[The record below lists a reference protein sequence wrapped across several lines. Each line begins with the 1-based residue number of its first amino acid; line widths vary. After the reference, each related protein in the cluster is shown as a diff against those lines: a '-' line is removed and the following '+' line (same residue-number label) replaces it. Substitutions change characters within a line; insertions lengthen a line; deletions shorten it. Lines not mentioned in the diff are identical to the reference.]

1 VTLPLSPPRPREL
14 PCPGPAKLTSALR
27 AAMARA
33 DVEQEGAELRV
44 AWIEVPEGL
53 APRLAPF
60 RLGEHGVL
68 WAAPRANS
76 GSGASLETLR
86 WFAGWGAV
94 EVVSTRGAE
103 RVSRAKDA
111 LERVYAG
118 WRGRESLG
126 LPRFWGGMSFVPRG
140 ELEGCWASFGDATF
154 VLPRLNYVDEGD
166 GARLGVVYRR
176 TADDA
181 EAALREAEA
190 LWEHTERPPAPPED
204 GARAE
209 VERQESTSVAEWA
222 AQVAAIHEGIAQ
234 GLVHKVV
241 AARRS
246 TLRLSPTP
254 DPVRVFARLGELAPE
269 CHRFCIRVGPRSFLG
284 ATPERLVSRRG
295 RQVETQAIAGSIAA
309 NVEGA
314 AERLLA
320 SSKDRAEHQYVV
332 DALREQLGPL
342 CQRLD
347 VASEPGIRQLRHLL
361 HLQTPVTGWLQDER
375 HLLDLVER
383 LHPTPAV
390 GGVPTKRALEWIAE
404 LESTERGW
412 YAAPVGWVD
421 AHGDGDMVVALRSA
435 LLLEDRAH
443 LYAGAGI
450 VAGSEATSEYAE
462 TEMKLAG
469 MRAALGI
476 RERDEAHVA
485 P

>member
-1 VTLPLSPPRPREL
+1 MTLPLSPPDPRERL
-14 PCPGPAKLTSALR
+14 WPGRPELTSALR

-33 DVEQEGAELRV
+33 DVEQERSDLRV
-44 AWIEVPEGL
+44 AWIELPVGL
-53 APRLAPF
+53 GPRLAPF
-60 RLGEHGVL
+60 RLGEHGIL
-68 WAAPRANS
+68 WAAPPMSTS
-76 GSGASLETLR
+76 GGASLETLR

-94 EVVSTRGAE
+94 EVVRTRGPE
-103 RVSRAKDA
+103 RVSQAQGA
-111 LERVYAG
+111 MERVYNS
-118 WRGRESLG
+118 WRDASPA

-140 ELEGCWASFGDATF
+140 ELAGCWADFGDATF

-176 TADDA
+176 AAGDA
-181 EAALREAEA
+181 ESAVRQAEA
-190 LWEHTERPPAPPED
+190 LWELVERPPAAAED

-209 VERQESTSVAEWA
+209 VERQESTSMTEWA
-222 AQVAAIHEGIAQ
+222 AQVAAIHEGIAE

-254 DPVRVFARLGELAPE
+254 DPVRVFERLGALAPE
-269 CHRFCIRVGPRSFLG
+269 CHRFCFRMGARSFLG

-295 RQVETQAIAGSIAA
+295 RQVVTHALAGSIAA
-309 NVEGA
+309 DAEGA

-320 SSKDRAEHQYVV
+320 SSKDRAEHEYVV
-332 DALREQLGPL
+332 EALREQLGPL

-421 AHGDGDMVVALRSA
+421 ARGDGDMVVALRSA

-450 VAGSEATSEYAE
+450 VAGSEASSEYAE

-476 RERDEAHVA
+476 SERDEAHAA